1 MFGSFRTI
9 SLSLRQRLCNSL
21 ALPFSELLEISEL
34 DELVKNSKVKLYNRL
49 YTPLVTIL
57 VFIAQVLDSDRS
69 CRKAVSR
76 LVGLA
81 SPSSSQG
88 KKPSQNTAA
97 YCKARSRLPLSLM
110 WKLIHWSER
119 RIDAQ
124 VKGEDLWLGRHKV
137 RVVDG
142 SSCQT
147 PDTEA
152 NRDAFGL
159 PSNVKPGCGFPV
171 LPFVAVFSLM
181 TGLFQ
186 SLRFGKKGGHE
197 RHLFRE
203 LMAEFFPGDVILA
216 DRGFCS
222 FADICLLKQRHVEC
236 VFRIFNR
243 KPDYQTGQHLGK
255 QDHIVDWTKP
265 KARPAGMSPEEYA
278 ALPEKLRVRE
288 VRIVVE
294 QKGFRSKTLDIV
306 TTLFD
311 AKIYTKEAI
320 ASLYRRRWSI
330 ELNFRHIKT
339 TLGMELLSTKT
350 PEMAYKEVL
359 IYMLAY
365 NLIRSLIWTAKQ
377 TYRID
382 IERISFKGT
391 LQHLSTA
398 SPYLAIADTP
408 EYARRYEELI
418 QVASKEQVPGRPN
431 RVEPRVVKRRPKK
444 FSLMTQPRSVLKAKL
459 AA

>member
-9 SLSLRQRLCNSL
+9 SLSLRKRLCNFL

-34 DELVKNSKVKLYNRL
+34 DELVKDSKVKFYHRL
-49 YTPLVTIL
+49 YTPLVTVL

-81 SPSSSQG
+81 SSSSRQG
-88 KKPSQNTAA
+88 PKPSQNTAA
-97 YCKARSRLPLSLM
+97 YCKARLRLPLTLI
-110 WKLIHWSER
+110 WKLIEWSR
-119 RIDAQ
+119 QRIDAQ
-124 VKGEDLWLGRHKV
+124 VGADELWLGRHKV
-137 RVVDG
+137 HVVDG

-152 NRDAFGL
+152 NRNELGL
-159 PSNVKPGCGFPV
+159 PANVKPGCGLPV
-171 LPFVAVFSLM
+171 LPFVGVFSLA
-181 TGLFQ
+181 TGLFEW
-186 SLRFGKKGGHE
+186 LRFGKKGGHE
-197 RHLFRE
+197 RHLFRD
-203 LMAEFFPGDVILA
+203 LIKQFGPGEVVLG

-222 FADICLLKQRHVEC
+222 YADICLLKQQHVDC

-243 KPDYQTGQHLGK
+243 KPNYQAGQRLGK
-255 QDHIVDWTKP
+255 YDHVVDWEKP
-265 KARPAGMSPEEYA
+265 KACPAGMSAEAYA
-278 ALPEKLRVRE
+278 LLPEKLRVRE
-288 VRIVVE
+288 VRVVVE
-294 QKGFRSKTLDIV
+294 QKGFRSKILDIV
-306 TTLFD
+306 TTLLD

-350 PEMAYKEVL
+350 PEMAHKEVL

-365 NLIRSLIWTAKQ
+365 NLIRSLIWAAKQ
-377 TYRID
+377 TYRIA

-391 LQHLSTA
+391 IQHLATA
-398 SPYLAIADTP
+398 SPYLAIADASD
-408 EYARRYEELI
+408 YSRRYEELI
-418 QVASKEQVPGRPN
+418 QLVSKEQVPDRPD

>member
-1 MFGSFRTI
+1 MLGNFRTI
-9 SLSLRQRLCNSL
+9 SPSLRQRLCNSL

-34 DELVKNSKVKLYNRL
+34 DELVKNSKVKFYHRL

-81 SPSSSQG
+81 SPFSSPG
-88 KKPSQNTAA
+88 RKPSQNTAA
-97 YCKARSRLPLSLM
+97 YCKARLRLPLTFI
-110 WKLIHWSER
+110 WKLIEWSR
-119 RIDAQ
+119 QRIDPQ
-124 VKGEDLWLGRHKV
+124 VGADELWLGRHPV
-137 RVVDG
+137 HVVDG

-147 PDTEA
+147 PDTAA
-152 NRDAFGL
+152 NREAFGL
-159 PSNVKPGCGFPV
+159 PSGVKPGCGFPV
-171 LPFVAVFSLM
+171 LLFVGVFSLT

-203 LMAEFFPGDVILA
+203 LIAEFSPGEVILG

-222 FADICLLKQRHVEC
+222 FADICLLKQRQVEC
-236 VFRIFNR
+236 VLRILNR
-243 KPDYQTGQHLGK
+243 KPDYQAGQRLGK
-255 QDHIVDWTKP
+255 HDHIVEWAKP
-265 KARPAGMSPEEYA
+265 KARPAGMSPEEFA
-278 ALPEKLRVRE
+278 LLPEKLRVRE
-288 VRIVVE
+288 IRIVVE

-311 AKIYTKEAI
+311 AKIYTKDAI

-350 PEMAYKEVL
+350 PEMAQKEVL

-365 NLIRSLIWTAKQ
+365 NLIRSLIWAAKQ
-377 TYRID
+377 TYHVAIK
-382 IERISFKGT
+382 RISFKGT
-391 LQHLSTA
+391 VQHLLNV
-398 SPYLAIADTP
+398 SPYLAVVDASD
-408 EYARRYEELI
+408 YCRLYKELI
-418 QVASKEQVPGRPN
+418 YLVANENVPDRPD
-431 RVEPRVVKRRPKK
+431 RVEPRVVKRRPKP
-444 FSLMTQPRSVLKAKL
+444 FSFMTRLRNQLRAELL
-459 AA
+459 A

>member
-34 DELVKNSKVKLYNRL
+34 DELVKNSKVKFYHRL

-88 KKPSQNTAA
+88 QKPSQNTAA
-97 YCKARSRLPLSLM
+97 YCKARLRLPLTLI
-110 WKLIHWSER
+110 WKLIEWSR
-119 RIDAQ
+119 QRIDAQ
-124 VKGEDLWLGRHKV
+124 VGADELWLGRHKV
-137 RVVDG
+137 HVVDG

-152 NRDAFGL
+152 NRNEFGL
-159 PSNVKPGCGFPV
+159 PGNVKPGCGLPV
-171 LPFVAVFSLM
+171 LPFVGVFSLA
-181 TGLFQ
+181 TGLFEW
-186 SLRFGKKGGHE
+186 LRFGKKGGHE
-197 RHLFRE
+197 RHLFRD
-203 LMAEFFPGDVILA
+203 LIKQFSPGEVVLG

-222 FADICLLKQRHVEC
+222 YADICLLKQQAVEC

-243 KPDYQTGQHLGK
+243 KPDYQTGQRLGK

-265 KARPAGMSPEEYA
+265 KARPAGMSAEEYA

-311 AKIYTKEAI
+311 AKIYTKAAI

-350 PEMAYKEVL
+350 PEMAHKEVL

-365 NLIRSLIWTAKQ
+365 NLIRSLIWAAKQ

-391 LQHLSTA
+391 IQHLATA
-398 SPYLAIADTP
+398 SPYLAIADASD
-408 EYARRYEELI
+408 YSRRHEELI
-418 QVASKEQVPGRPN
+418 QVVSKEQVPDRPN

-444 FSLMTQPRSVLKAKL
+444 YPLMTQPRSVLRAKL